1 MICQNCGNEIEEG
14 KLICEKCGADVQL
27 IPSFE
32 PEIEREIRDAMSNP
46 YVDEAD
52 QDEAEYYE
60 EGDDGEYPEYEGEYP
75 EYEGEYPEYEGEYP
89 EYEGDY
95 PEYEGEYPED
105 YEEDYDDQGFDEEYD
120 GLLLDELDDFEDDE
134 GDVLRHIALAV
145 RQSRFKPLYFAL
157 LGILII
163 AVVASAIY
171 IARLVIHD
179 NSVEYQAKMGME
191 AFDTGNYEAAI
202 TYMDR
207 AHTLDS
213 SNADVTYKLAECY
226 LAAGEDENALGML
239 WELGTTQAYQLIIGY
254 YIKNE
259 DVDQVKLILENCE
272 DENIRIQYQSYLA
285 NPPAFSEPEGS
296 YTEKVT
302 LKISSNT
309 NGTIY
314 YTLDGTEPNK
324 YSNIYTTPISL
335 ERGVYEVRAVFV
347 NEYGMRSDEAYGKY
361 SINLNVPDMP
371 YVMPAGGMF
380 VKPELITV
388 KVPENCTVYYTTDG
402 SEPDASS
409 QEYTG
414 PIPML
419 LGHNDMIFVAISE
432 DGIAGPTAERDYNLN
447 IASLVDLNSIP
458 LLMAQYNITT
468 GKTIDP
474 QGHDSKNNTQRYT
487 YSINSAIAL
496 GDGIYFIVTENT
508 VDKEDVSM
516 KTGSYYLV
524 DVYTSA
530 IFKAEVNEDNQSL
543 SLGSMLPPETYMTPM
558 EIMP

>member
-1 MICQNCGNEIEEG
+1 MICQKCGNEIDEG
-14 KLICEKCGADVQL
+14 KLICEKCGSDVQL

-32 PEIEREIRDAMSNP
+32 PEIEREISDALSNP
-46 YVDEAD
+46 YVDDDEEEAYYEDD
-52 QDEAEYYE
+52 QAYYDDELIDEAEPEYYDDAEYNDDEAAYYE
-60 EGDDGEYPEYEGEYP
+60 DEAIYDEEYRDE
-75 EYEGEYPEYEGEYP
+75 
-89 EYEGDY
+89 DY
-95 PEYEGEYPED
+95 ND
-105 YEEDYDDQGFDEEYD
+105 YEEQEFDEEYD
-120 GLLLDELDDFEDDE
+120 GELLDELDDLEDDE
-134 GDVLRHIALAV
+134 GNVLRQIALAI
-145 RQSRFKPLYFAL
+145 RQSRFRPVYMILG
-157 LGILII
+157 GILVIAII
-163 AVVASAIY
+163 VSIIY
-171 IARLVIHD
+171 IAGVVVHD
-179 NSVEYQAKMGME
+179 NSSEYQAKMGME

-213 SNADVTYKLAECY
+213 SNADITYKLAECY

-239 WELGTTQAYQLIIGY
+239 WELGTTQAYQLILGY

-259 DVDQVKLILENCE
+259 DFDQAKLILENCE
-272 DENIRIQYQSYLA
+272 DENIKLQYQSYMA

-314 YTLDGTEPNK
+314 YTMDGTEPNK
-324 YSNIYTTPISL
+324 YSNIYTTPLSL
-335 ERGVYEVRAVFV
+335 ERGVYEIRAVFV
-347 NEYGMRSDEAYGKY
+347 NEYGMRSDEVYGKY

-380 VKPELITV
+380 LKPELINV
-388 KVPENCTVYYTTDG
+388 KVPEGCTVYYTTDG
-402 SEPDASS
+402 TEPDATS

-414 PIPML
+414 PVPML
-419 LGHNDMIFVAISE
+419 LGSAHMIFVAISE
-432 DGIAGPTAERDYNLN
+432 DGIAGPTAEREYNLN
-447 IASLVDLNSIP
+447 IASLVDLNTIP

-530 IFKAEVNEDNQSL
+530 IFKANVNEDDQSI
-543 SLGSMLPPETYMTPM
+543 SLGDMLPPESYMTPI